1 MLFAIEN
8 RVSDCWLLFSTVL
21 SLCMGS
27 FINVVIY
34 RLPKMLE
41 CEGSG
46 RENGNDSDV
55 FNFFLPGSTC
65 PHCLEKIKPYDNIP
79 LLSWLILGGRCR
91 HCRVAISARYPL
103 VEWVS
108 MLAGIS
114 IAYFI
119 GVGIDWFFML
129 VLFSLLL
136 ALSVIDMERQL
147 LPDCLT
153 LSLLWT
159 GLLWHSI
166 AQPQFLPAAVM
177 GAVAGYL
184 ILWLLYWGFRLSTGR
199 EGLGYGDFKLLAAL
213 GAWGG
218 YEALP
223 QILLLGSSCSLLWL
237 LLQRVMRSR
246 SWSQPLPFGPG
257 LAIAGWSWVVYHWII
272 QPFVG

>member
-1 MLFAIEN
+1 MLFAIKN
-8 RVSDCWLLFSTVL
+8 MASDYWLLFSAVL
-21 SLCMGS
+21 SLCLGS

-41 CEGSG
+41 
-46 RENGNDSDV
+46 REEFWVSNGNNPEV

-65 PHCLEKIKPYDNIP
+65 PHCLEKIRPYDNIP
-79 LLSWLILGGRCR
+79 LLSWLILRGRCR
-91 HCRVAISARYPL
+91 HCRVAISSRYPL
-103 VEWVS
+103 VEWVT

-114 IAYFI
+114 IACFTGI
-119 GVGIDWFFML
+119 GIDWFFML
-129 VLFSLLL
+129 ALFSLLL
-136 ALSVIDMERQL
+136 ALSVIDMDRQL

-218 YEALP
+218 YESLP
-223 QILLLGSSCSLLWL
+223 QILLFGSSCSLLWL
-237 LLQRVMRSR
+237 LLLRVMRSR

-257 LAIAGWSWVVYHWII
+257 LAIAGWSWVVYREII